1 MIGEGPSLIE
11 ILPSGL
17 QQALDRSLDAEKPVA
32 ALRGNPHE
40 AFAATPTRLLI
51 LRAGT
56 GIMDEVAV
64 ESYPLAEV
72 SEIELVEAPSG
83 FALTWNLRGRAEPL
97 SFAVPGYDAA
107 KFRMAASAIRRLL
120 PASMSAGNPGKPA
133 AGAARCPKCSSALP
147 SESAFCPACG
157 LQTRDVCWDC
167 GRALETGW
175 RFCPSCGGD
184 ATEPG
189 VVTCPS
195 CGGSVAR
202 EHTYCTQCGKEVRT
216 TCDECDRLLRRS
228 WTHCPDCGEPA
239 PGVIPA
245 GGAAVRVERAAPR
258 EPSTPFAEPGDVLP
272 AHSSEEAEALNQR
285 GIEAY
290 EREQFDQ
297 AIDLFRRALALDPR
311 NATFH
316 CNLAVAC
323 GEKGLDYEAFTEY
336 QQTLTLDPSNV
347 TALVNLGYLYS
358 EKERYEEARDCW
370 ERAIRVAPDSPE
382 AAEARASLE
391 NLEQL

>member
-17 QQALDRSLDAEKPVA
+17 QQALDQNLQSSEKPLV

-40 AFAATPTRLLI
+40 AFAATAARLLT
-51 LRAGT
+51 LREGT
-56 GIMDEVAV
+56 GIMDEVSVQA
-64 ESYPLAEV
+64 YPLADAQ
-72 SEIELVEAPSG
+72 EIDLVESASG
-83 FALTWNLRGRAEPL
+83 AALTWTLRGQPEPVT
-97 SFAVPGYDAA
+97 FPVPSYDAA
-107 KFRMAASAIRRLL
+107 KYRMAVNAIRRELRQDTGVQAVSG
-120 PASMSAGNPGKPA
+120 PARAS
-133 AGAARCPKCSSALP
+133 RCPKCSTDVPA
-147 SESAFCPACG
+147 EGAFCPACG
-157 LQTRDVCWDC
+157 LQTRDVCWEC
-167 GRALETGW
+167 GRALETEW
-175 RFCPSCGGD
+175 RFCPFCGGE

-189 VVTCPS
+189 VIPCPS
-195 CGGSVAR
+195 CGTAVERDHSF
-202 EHTYCTQCGKEVRT
+202 CTGCGKAVRT

-228 WTHCPDCGEPA
+228 WAHCPDCGA
-239 PGVIPA
+239 SSPGVIA
-245 GGAAVRVERAAPR
+245 GGGGAVRVERREPR
-258 EPSTPFAEPGDVLP
+258 EPSTPFAETGDVHP
-272 AHSSEEAEALNQR
+272 SQSSDEAEALNQR

-290 EREQFDQ
+290 ERERFDQ

-336 QQTLTLDPSNV
+336 QQTLALDPSNV

>member
-17 QQALDRSLDAEKPVA
+17 QQALDRSLQAEQPVVS
-32 ALRGNPHE
+32 LRGNPHE
-40 AFAATPTRLLI
+40 AFAATPTRLLV
-51 LRAGT
+51 LREGT
-56 GIMDEVAV
+56 GIVDEPVV
-64 ESYPLAEV
+64 EPYSLAEV
-72 SEIELVEAPSG
+72 GEIDLQEAASG
-83 FALTWNLRGRAEPL
+83 LALTWSLRGRAAPI
-97 SFAVPGYDAA
+97 SFAVPSYDAA
-107 KFRMAASAIRRLL
+107 KYRMAANALRRLL
-120 PASMSAGNPGKPA
+120 PAASGSGGRGDA
-133 AGAARCPKCSSALP
+133 AGTTRCPKCSTALP
-147 SESAFCPACG
+147 AEAAFCPACG
-157 LQTRDVCWDC
+157 LQTRDTCWDC
-167 GRALETGW
+167 GRTLETGW
-175 RFCPSCGGD
+175 RFCPFCGGD

-189 VVTCPS
+189 IVTCPS

-202 EHTYCTQCGKEVRT
+202 EHTYCPQCGKEARA

-228 WTHCPDCGEPA
+228 WAHCPDCGEPA

-245 GGAAVRVERAAPR
+245 GGASVRVERAAPR
-258 EPSTPFAEPGDVLP
+258 EASTPFVEPGDVLG
-272 AHSSEEAEALNQR
+272 AQSSDEAEALNQR

-297 AIDLFRRALALDPR
+297 AIYLFRRALALDPR

-323 GEKGLDYEAFTEY
+323 GEKGLDYEAFTGY
-336 QQTLTLDPSNV
+336 QQTLALDPSNV

-391 NLEQL
+391 NLNA

>member
-11 ILPSGL
+11 ILPPAL
-17 QQALDRSLDAEKPVA
+17 QQALEQNLQAAEKPLV

-40 AFAATPTRLLI
+40 AFAATAARLLI
-51 LRAGT
+51 LREGT
-56 GIMDEVAV
+56 GIMDPVTVDA
-64 ESYPLAEV
+64 SPLAEV
-72 SEIELVEAPSG
+72 IEIDVVEAGSG
-83 FALTWNLRGRAEPL
+83 MALTWTMRGRSDPVV
-97 SFAVPGYDAA
+97 FPVPSYDAA
-107 KFRMAASAIRRLL
+107 KYRMAVGALRRWLPQSSGQAASVQSV
-120 PASMSAGNPGKPA
+120 PAS
-133 AGAARCPKCSSALP
+133 RCPKCSTAQP
-147 SESAFCPACG
+147 AEAAFCPACG
-157 LQTRDVCWDC
+157 LQTRDICWDC
-167 GRALETGW
+167 GRALETEW
-175 RFCPSCGGD
+175 RICPYCGGD
-184 ATEPG
+184 ATQPG
-189 VVTCPS
+189 VISCPS
-195 CGGSVAR
+195 CGTPAAR
-202 EHTYCTQCGKEVRT
+202 DHSYCTHCGKEVRT

-228 WTHCPDCGEPA
+228 WAHCPDCGAPA
-239 PGVIPA
+239 PGVIAA
-245 GGAAVRVERAAPR
+245 GGGAVRIERRESR
-258 EPSTPFAEPGDVLP
+258 EPSTPFVEPGDVQP
-272 AHSSEEAEALNQR
+272 SRGSDEAEALNQR

-323 GEKGLDYEAFTEY
+323 GEKGLDYEAFNEY
-336 QQTLTLDPSNV
+336 QQTLALDPSNV

-370 ERAIRVAPDSPE
+370 ERAIRIAPDTPE